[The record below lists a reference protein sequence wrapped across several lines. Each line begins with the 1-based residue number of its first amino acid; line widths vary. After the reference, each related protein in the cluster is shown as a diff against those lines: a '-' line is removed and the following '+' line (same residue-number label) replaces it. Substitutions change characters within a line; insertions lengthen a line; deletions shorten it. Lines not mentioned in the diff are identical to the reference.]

1 MTFLVGDRVRI
12 AANSN
17 NRTYS
22 VVGSTGVILGYH
34 DRSDNVTDVV
44 RVAFDYF
51 AGRQPPND
59 HIFRIPVCDI
69 VFDGPR
75 KDPILQVIDRLHKRQ
90 HFYKTHRHE
99 LPSWNVT
106 I

>member
-1 MTFLVGDRVRI
+1 MTFQVGDRVRI
-12 AANSN
+12 TANSN
-17 NRTYS
+17 NRHYS
-22 VVGSTGVILGYH
+22 VVGSTGVILGYP
-34 DRSDNVTDVV
+34 VYDVV
-44 RVAFDYF
+44 RVDFDYF

-59 HIFRIPVCDI
+59 HIFRIPVRDI
-69 VFDGPR
+69 VFDGPH